1 MHVNVCDLFT
11 GLFLFVSCCCCF
23 SLKLY
28 DTYFTYVIIHR
39 NLECDI
45 YVYYIHYNL
54 YIYMVTPN
62 PIFAIFYFLFDYFT
76 AMILFAIYCSP
87 KTCDNIE
94 VLKDLLESFGMQHT

>member
-1 MHVNVCDLFT
+1 
-11 GLFLFVSCCCCF
+11 
-23 SLKLY
+23 
-28 DTYFTYVIIHR
+28 
-39 NLECDI
+39 
-45 YVYYIHYNL
+45 
-54 YIYMVTPN
+54 MVTPN

>member
-11 GLFLFVSCCCCF
+11 GLFVSSCCF

-39 NLECDI
+39 ILECDMCII
-45 YVYYIHYNL
+45 YIMFGNSQSYLCYL
-54 YIYMVTPN
+54 FT
-62 PIFAIFYFLFDYFT
+62 FYFT
-76 AMILFAIYCSP
+76 VMILFAIYSSP